1 MKRKLIFFKVDQ
13 IYRSPVSERFHN
25 RDIMSS
31 PMDNFVSIV
40 IYFQFLLLFSIS
52 SLLFPAFF
60 FSFSFP
66 FFIYIFALKYH
77 AFLCLRPLLLLL
89 SFVLVHLL
97 RMLLYNIHFFHH
109 LSEKF
114 INGLKKRFFYETK
127 MAELKGL
134 EILFEIK
141 SSNYD
146 L

>member
-1 MKRKLIFFKVDQ
+1 M
-13 IYRSPVSERFHN
+13 YRSPVSERFHN
-25 RDIMSS
+25 RDIMSL
-31 PMDNFVSIV
+31 PMDDFVTIV

-89 SFVLVHLL
+89 LLSFVLLVLLVHLL
-97 RMLLYNIHFFHH
+97 RMLLHNIHFFHH
-109 LSEKF
+109 LSDKF

-134 EILFEIK
+134 ETLFEIK

>member
-1 MKRKLIFFKVDQ
+1 M
-13 IYRSPVSERFHN
+13 YRSPVSERFHN
-25 RDIMSS
+25 RDIMSL
-31 PMDNFVSIV
+31 PMDDFVTIV

-89 SFVLVHLL
+89 LSFVLLVLLVHLL

-109 LSEKF
+109 LSDKF

-127 MAELKGL
+127 VAELKGL